1 LNDDK
6 DASADV
12 KTQLKETRKA
22 TLLNMAAVQLKMK
35 DYGQVVVNCSKVLEH
50 DGSNVKAL
58 YRRAQGYMNTAF
70 FIEAEV
76 DLVRAR
82 QEDPDNKDVVTL
94 MQRLKQ
100 MRKAYDAKSAKMY
113 GNMFKHVT
121 PLSELEAKK
130 SAEKAKMQTEA
141 EEKPSGDAMEVDEA
155 SKQTEAADAMQ
166 TEAAA

>member
-1 LNDDK
+1 
-6 DASADV
+6 
-12 KTQLKETRKA
+12 
-22 TLLNMAAVQLKMK
+22 M
-35 DYGQVVVNCSKVLEH
+35 
-50 DGSNVKAL
+50 
-58 YRRAQGYMNTAF
+58 
-70 FIEAEV
+70 
-76 DLVRAR
+76 RAR